1 MIQGRAGE
9 EQGKNNMWED
19 RLERLEK
26 NRSEHQKAG
35 GRERIERQ
43 HARGKMTAM
52 ERIEYLLD
60 KGSFRELYACRKTD
74 ESASALGARGIYPG
88 DGVITGWGK
97 INSRSVLVA
106 ADDFTVIG
114 GTMGTVHA
122 KKILALQ
129 DLALKRGVPVIF
141 LNDSGGARVEE
152 GINALTGY
160 GEMFRRHVR
169 ASGRILQICA
179 IMGPCSGGACYSPA
193 LCDFIFCV
201 KNTSNMFITGPDVV
215 EAVLGRRPDIETLGG
230 AVMHATHSGV
240 AHALYDDDRSCL
252 DGIRTLLDYLPSNC
266 DEPAR
271 ELTRSLAADIADI
284 RGASIP
290 AGPGMA
296 VQSGFSAP
304 GQSSFT
310 KSVSGEAGAAG
321 NPAGTYAG
329 RTDSA
334 APSTGKGILDGI
346 LSGSM
351 PDPLLQEELAE
362 RIGHRVIPRESLMKI
377 VPDNSRQAYNMHDLI
392 MAILDYM
399 PFFEIQKHF
408 ATNAIVGFGWL
419 HGRVT
424 GVIANQPM
432 SMGGSLDVDA
442 SDKIA
447 RFIRFC
453 DCFHI
458 QLLTLVD
465 VPAFLPGVD
474 QERKGI
480 IRHGAKII
488 YAYSEATVPKVTL
501 IVRKA
506 YGGAYIAMNSRS
518 LGADMVFAWPIA
530 EIAVMGAEGAIHI
543 LHRKELAQSADPDAD
558 IKRWTEE
565 YEDVFANPDIAEDQG
580 FVDDVI
586 FPEETRDRLITAF
599 DLLGGNL
606 KTGYVHGN
614 IPM

>member
-1 MIQGRAGE
+1 
-9 EQGKNNMWED
+9 MWND

-26 NRSEHQKAG
+26 NRSEHYKAG
-35 GRERIERQ
+35 GEKRIARQ
-43 HARGKMTAM
+43 HERGKMTAA

-60 KGSFRELYACRKTD
+60 RDSFQELYACRKTD
-74 ESASALGARGIYPG
+74 ASASPLGTRGIFPG
-88 DGVITGWGK
+88 DGVICGWGR
-97 INSRSVLVA
+97 INGRSVCVA

-129 DLALKRGVPVIF
+129 DLALSRGIPIIF
-141 LNDSGGARVEE
+141 LNDSGGARIEE

-160 GEMFRRHVR
+160 GEMFKRHVR

-201 KNTSNMFITGPDVV
+201 RGTSNMFITGPDVV
-215 EAVLGRRPDIETLGG
+215 ESVLGKRPDMESLGG
-230 AVMHATHSGV
+230 AMMHASKSGV
-240 AHALYDDDRSCL
+240 AHALFDDDRSCL
-252 DGIRTLLDYLPSNC
+252 NGIRTLLEYLPSNC
-266 DEPAR
+266 DEFAMEYR
-271 ELTRSLAADIADI
+271 IEEAGIGTGSLAGIGGGSSAGNP
-284 RGASIP
+284 GARNLS
-290 AGPGMA
+290 AGNTGA
-296 VQSGFSAP
+296 GNL
-304 GQSSFT
+304 
-310 KSVSGEAGAAG
+310 SVGKTGAENPGAAG
-321 NPAGTYAG
+321 SSLN
-329 RTDSA
+329 SA
-334 APSTGKGILDGI
+334 DMAVLED
-346 LSGSM
+346 
-351 PDPLLQEELAE
+351 LAE
-362 RIGHRVIPRESLMKI
+362 RIGRRTISRESLMKI
-377 VPDNSRQAYNMHDLI
+377 VPDNSRQAYDMHKLI
-392 MAILDYM
+392 SAVCDYL

-408 ATNAIVGFGWL
+408 APNAITGFGYL

-424 GVIANQPM
+424 GIIANQPM

-453 DCFHI
+453 DSFHI
-458 QLLTLVD
+458 QLLTIVD
-465 VPAFLPGVD
+465 VPAFLPGID
-474 QERKGI
+474 QEQKGI

-506 YGGAYIAMNSRS
+506 YGGAYIAMNSKS

-530 EIAVMGAEGAIHI
+530 EIAVMGAEGAIQI
-543 LHRKELAQSADPDAD
+543 LHRRELAESANPSADSE
-558 IKRWTEE
+558 RWKAE

-586 FPEETRDRLITAF
+586 FPEETRDRLIAAF
-599 DLLGGNL
+599 ELLGETRR
-606 KTGYVHGN
+606 TGFVHGN
-614 IPM
+614 IPL

>member
-1 MIQGRAGE
+1 
-9 EQGKNNMWED
+9 MWED

-26 NRSEHQKAG
+26 NRSNHDTG
-35 GRERIERQ
+35 GGEKRTARQ
-43 HARGKMTAM
+43 HERGKMTAA
-52 ERIEYLLD
+52 ERIACLLD
-60 KGSFRELYACRKTD
+60 KDTFQELYACRKTD
-74 ESASALGARGIYPG
+74 ASASPLGTRGIYAG
-88 DGVITGWGK
+88 DGVICGWGK
-97 INSRSVLVA
+97 INGRSVCVA

-129 DLALKRGVPVIF
+129 DLALSRGIPIIF
-141 LNDSGGARVEE
+141 LNDSGGARIEE

-169 ASGRILQICA
+169 SSGRILQICA

-201 KNTSNMFITGPDVV
+201 EGTSNMFITGPEVV
-215 EAVLGRRPDIETLGG
+215 ESVLGRRPDMEALGG
-230 AVMHATHSGV
+230 AMMHASKSGV
-240 AHALYDDDRSCL
+240 AHALFEDDRSCL
-252 DGIRTLLDYLPSNC
+252 NGIRTLLDYLPSNC
-266 DEPAR
+266 DE
-271 ELTRSLAADIADI
+271 LSLEYVLEKAGSRADVMT
-284 RGASIP
+284 GT
-290 AGPGMA
+290 A
-296 VQSGFSAP
+296 VSEKSSA
-304 GQSSFT
+304 
-310 KSVSGEAGAAG
+310 
-321 NPAGTYAG
+321 
-329 RTDSA
+329 
-334 APSTGKGILDGI
+334 
-346 LSGSM
+346 
-351 PDPLLQEELAE
+351 DPLMAENLAQ
-362 RIGHRVIPRESLMKI
+362 RIGKRTASREDLMKI
-377 VPDNSRQAYNMHDLI
+377 VPDHPRQGYDMHELI
-392 MAILDYM
+392 RAVCDYL

-408 ATNAIVGFGWL
+408 APNAITGFGYL

-424 GVIANQPM
+424 GIIANQPM

-465 VPAFLPGVD
+465 VPAFLPGTD
-474 QERKGI
+474 QEQKGI

-488 YAYSEATVPKVTL
+488 YAYAEATVPKVTL

-530 EIAVMGAEGAIHI
+530 EIAVMGAEGAIQI
-543 LHRKELAQSADPDAD
+543 LHRRELAQSADPAAD
-558 IKRWTEE
+558 IGRWKAE
-565 YEDVFANPDIAEDQG
+565 YEDIFANPDIAEDQG

-586 FPEETRDRLITAF
+586 FPEETRDRLIAAF
-599 DLLGGNL
+599 ELLGE
-606 KTGYVHGN
+606 TRTVGYVHGN

>member
-1 MIQGRAGE
+1 
-9 EQGKNNMWED
+9 MWQD

-26 NRSEHQKAG
+26 NRADHHKAG
-35 GRERIERQ
+35 GEKRIARQ
-43 HARGKMTAM
+43 HERGKMTAI
-52 ERIEYLLD
+52 ERIEHLLD
-60 KGSFRELYACRKTD
+60 EGSFRELFACRKTD
-74 ESASALGARGIYPG
+74 GSASPLGSRGIYAG

-97 INSRSVLVA
+97 INSRSVCVA

-129 DLALKRGVPVIF
+129 DLALKRGVPIIF
-141 LNDSGGARVEE
+141 LNDSGGARIEE

-160 GEMFRRHVR
+160 GEMFRRHVQ
-169 ASGRILQICA
+169 ASGKILQICA

-201 KNTSNMFITGPDVV
+201 KGTSNMFITGPDVV
-215 EAVLGRRPDIETLGG
+215 ESVLGKRPDMEELGG
-230 AVMHATHSGV
+230 ASMHATRSGV
-240 AHALYDDDRSCL
+240 AHALFDDEASCL

-266 DEPAR
+266 DELAM
-271 ELTRSLAADIADI
+271 ELVAEEV
-284 RGASIP
+284 GN
-290 AGPGMA
+290 
-296 VQSGFSAP
+296 SGD
-304 GQSSFT
+304 
-310 KSVSGEAGAAG
+310 
-321 NPAGTYAG
+321 N
-329 RTDSA
+329 
-334 APSTGKGILDGI
+334 
-346 LSGSM
+346 LSGSNG
-351 PDPLLQEELAE
+351 LQSTVLREDTEDLAQ
-362 RIGHRVIPRESLMKI
+362 RIGHRTVTRESLMKI
-377 VPDNSRQAYNMHDLI
+377 VPDNSRQGYDMHKLI
-392 MAILDYM
+392 QVICDYL

-408 ATNAIVGFGWL
+408 APNAITGFAWL

-424 GVIANQPM
+424 GIIANQPM

-465 VPAFLPGVD
+465 VPAFLPGTD
-474 QERKGI
+474 QEQKGI

-488 YAYSEATVPKVTL
+488 YAYAEATVPKVTL

-543 LHRKELAQSADPDAD
+543 LHRRELAESADPAAD
-558 IKRWTEE
+558 IERWKQE
-565 YEDVFANPDIAEDQG
+565 YEDIFANPDIAEDQG

-586 FPEETRDRLITAF
+586 FPEETRERLIGAF
-599 DLLGGNL
+599 ELLGEGQE
-606 KTGYVHGN
+606 TGFVHGN